1 MARKS
6 WAIRGQWLQIVAT
19 VVFAAALT
27 VLLVIGM
34 RRANELQSESA
45 ALQLASEL
53 TSRPRIIRSE
63 LTLVEHGLETTSF
76 IGESL
81 RNLAAIRTDTNRAFG
96 LLQEQLQRAALA
108 GDAAVAT
115 QLVEAWSHWQTL
127 DRELEGLDR
136 KPGTEF
142 YADTATGSELAPA
155 GRQLKASVDTM
166 LSPQSQSMRLT
177 ADSLR
182 RLATTL
188 RSAVAESDQSLRS
201 LLLGGTAV
209 AAILLGMMLYYAW
222 RSRQSSAA
230 ALSAERQVTNIL
242 STVREGLFLVDR
254 ELRLGE
260 TFSDSLA
267 ELLHDADPAGRS
279 FEEVLRPLVDEK
291 TLVTAIKF
299 LRLLWKDNVHEELI
313 ESVNPLNQ
321 IEVSYSSFR
330 GTPDIRYLAFTFRRV
345 RGQDSSGDYL
355 LGVVSDVTDRV
366 LLAREIEQV
375 KADSE
380 SQAHV
385 LMQLLRVDPAMLQGF
400 LFTADAA
407 LRKSNAMLTEPGIGQ
422 DDLRKKLNGVFR
434 EVHTIKGEAA
444 ALSLTTFVQRLHGI
458 EDRLSALRSKD
469 PLDGNDFLPVV
480 VKLDELMSHI
490 ASIQSMQDRMA
501 AIKPSDSTGRFRQAL
516 SPEAAPHADVPVLSE
531 PMQFAAARA
540 PTLSGPPLRDL
551 CRSVALEVATARSI
565 SVRIVTRGLENVP
578 PAYLGAV
585 KDICIHLIRN
595 SVVHGIE
602 PPHERRARGK
612 PEQGTLTV
620 NFAGDSAED
629 YLLTIEDD
637 GRGLSYEQIVDK
649 AMRLGLLTS
658 QQVAGLDQSAIYRL
672 IFKPGFS
679 TVEKVSE
686 HAGRGV
692 GLDAVSNLIRTC
704 GSKIGV
710 STAAGQYTRF
720 KVLLPKLSASQEPG
734 VSAA

>member
-6 WAIRGQWLQIVAT
+6 WAIHGQWLQIAVT
-19 VVFAAALT
+19 VLFAAALT

-34 RRANELQSESA
+34 KRANELQAESA

-81 RNLAAIRTDTNRAFG
+81 RNLAAIRADTNRAFG

-115 QLVEAWSHWQTL
+115 QLVDAWSHWQTL

-155 GRQLKASVDTM
+155 GRQLKTNVDAM
-166 LSPQSQSMRLT
+166 LSPQSQSMRLA

-188 RSAVAESDQSLRS
+188 RGAVAESDQSLRS

-230 ALSAERQVTNIL
+230 ASSAERQVTNIL

-254 ELRLGE
+254 DLRLGD

-267 ELLHDADPAGRS
+267 ELLHVAEPAGCS
-279 FEEVLRPLVDEK
+279 FEEVLRPLVDDK
-291 TLVTAIKF
+291 TLLTALKF

-330 GTPDIRYLAFTFRRV
+330 GTADIRYLAFTFRRV

-366 LLAREIEQV
+366 LLAREVEQV

-407 LRKSNAMLTEPGIGQ
+407 LRKGNAMLTEPGIEQ
-422 DDLRKKLNGVFR
+422 DDLRRKLNGVFR

-501 AIKPSDSTGRFRQAL
+501 AIKPSNGTGRFRQPL
-516 SPEAAPHADVPVLSE
+516 SHQAPDADVPVLSE

-565 SVRIVTRGLENVP
+565 TLHVVTRGLESVP
-578 PAYLGAV
+578 AAYLGAV

-602 PPHERRARGK
+602 PPLERRARGK
-612 PEQGTLTV
+612 SEQGTLTIS
-620 NFAGDSAED
+620 FAGDSADD

-649 AMRLGLLTS
+649 ALRVGLLTP
-658 QQVAGLDQSAIYRL
+658 QQVAGLDHSSIYRL

-679 TVEKVSE
+679 TVEKISE

-692 GLDAVSNLIRTC
+692 GLDAVSNLIRNC
-704 GSKIGV
+704 GGKIGV

-720 KVLLPKLSASQEPG
+720 KVLLPKPLVSQEPG